1 MSDERA
7 DGAPTEIRAAAD
19 DRALDDGRGWPD
31 AVWLAWLIAA
41 AVLILLAVNVV
52 RHLTARTGAHGMHMP
67 AGEAFFRAG
76 GAPLGPLLSH
86 HLVTAWHVDAVALA
100 FVVLL
105 GAGYFTGLA
114 RRARRRTGA
123 PWPLA
128 RTASFVAGL
137 AVCAFATNGSIAVY
151 DMSLFS
157 AHMLGHLALVM
168 LAPVLLVAG
177 RPLRLAVES
186 SRESTARRIEQITQ
200 GRTVSLLT
208 SPPVALASYTA
219 VIVGSH
225 LTGLMDTIM
234 RNTVAGQ
241 VEHLVYLVVGY
252 QFFVLIVGDEPIRW
266 RLSTLARWG
275 LLAISMAVD
284 TFTGV
289 TLMMATVP
297 IAMTPPAGLVV
308 DPLADT
314 HTGGSIMWFGG
325 DLIMAVVMTLLAF
338 GWQHSAGRSL
348 RDRDSWLE
356 QARVAT
362 LGDRI
367 GRQPGAATSA
377 ADFDDDDTR
386 LDAYNEWLAGMAGS
400 ERSERGT
407 RP

>member
-1 MSDERA
+1 MTDERA
-7 DGAPTEIRAAAD
+7 DGGPTETARSSAD
-19 DRALDDGRGWPD
+19 DRASTAARGWPD
-31 AVWLAWLIAA
+31 AVWIAWLIAA
-41 AVLILLAVNVV
+41 AVLVLLTVNVV

-105 GAGYFTGLA
+105 AAWYLTALA
-114 RRARRRTGA
+114 RRTRRRPDA

-128 RTASFVAGL
+128 RIASFAAGL
-137 AVCAFATNGSIAVY
+137 AVCVFATNGSIAVY

-168 LAPVLLVAG
+168 LAPALLVAG

-186 SRESTARRIEQITQ
+186 SRESTARRIERIAQ

-252 QFFVLIVGDEPIRW
+252 QFFVLVVGDEPIRW
-266 RLSTLARWG
+266 RLVDAGPVGPARDLHG
-275 LLAISMAVD
+275 RRHVHRGHADDGDGADRHV
-284 TFTGV
+284 TTGRV
-289 TLMMATVP
+289 GGRSARRHPYRRFDHVVRRRP
-297 IAMTPPAGLVV
+297 DHGGGDDAAGLR
-308 DPLADT
+308 LAT
-314 HTGGSIMWFGG
+314 QRRPV
-325 DLIMAVVMTLLAF
+325 AA
-338 GWQHSAGRSL
+338 RS
-348 RDRDSWLE
+348 
-356 QARVAT
+356 
-362 LGDRI
+362 
-367 GRQPGAATSA
+367 
-377 ADFDDDDTR
+377 
-386 LDAYNEWLAGMAGS
+386 
-400 ERSERGT
+400 
-407 RP
+407 

>member
-1 MSDERA
+1 MSDERETHK
-7 DGAPTEIRAAAD
+7 GQR
-19 DRALDDGRGWPD
+19 WPD
-31 AVWLAWLIAA
+31 TVWIAWLVAA
-41 AVLILLAVNVV
+41 GILVLLAVNVV
-52 RHLTARTGAHGMHMP
+52 RHLTARTGADHMHMP
-67 AGEAFFRAG
+67 TGEALFRDG
-76 GAPLGPLLSH
+76 SPPLGPLLSH
-86 HLVTAWHVDAVALA
+86 RLVTAWHLDAVAVA
-100 FVVLL
+100 FLVLL
-105 GAGYFTGLA
+105 ASWYVAALIK
-114 RRARRRTGA
+114 RSRRRTD
-123 PWPLA
+123 PWPTV
-128 RTASFVAGL
+128 RTASFGAGL

-157 AHMLGHLALVM
+157 SHMLGHLALVM

-186 SRESTARRIEQITQ
+186 SRESTARRIEAITQ
-200 GRTVSLLT
+200 GRAVSLLT
-208 SPPVALASYTA
+208 TPPVALACYTA
-219 VIVGSH
+219 VIIGSH
-225 LTGLMDTIM
+225 LTGIMNTVM

-266 RLSTLARWG
+266 RLSTPARWG

-297 IAMTPPAGLVV
+297 IAMAPPAGVVV

-325 DLIMAVVMTLLAF
+325 DLIMAAVMILLAV
-338 GWQHSAGRSL
+338 GWQHTAGRSL
-348 RDRDSWLE
+348 RDRSSWLE

-367 GRQPGAATSA
+367 GTREDGARAA

-386 LDAYNEWLAGMAGS
+386 LDAYNRWLAGMAPPEHT
-400 ERSERGT
+400 ERRT
-407 RP
+407 HT

>member
-151 DMSLFS
+151 DMSLVS

-177 RPLRLAVES
+177 RPRRLAVVS
-186 SRESTARRIEQITQ
+186 SRESTARRIEQIAQ

-241 VEHLVYLVVGY
+241 IEHLVYLVVGY

>member
-1 MSDERA
+1 VSDTRETR
-7 DGAPTEIRAAAD
+7 T
-19 DRALDDGRGWPD
+19 GRRWPD
-31 AVWLAWLIAA
+31 SVWIAWLVAA
-41 AVLILLAVNVV
+41 AVLIVLAVNVV
-52 RHLTARTGAHGMHMP
+52 RHLTARTGTQHVHMP
-67 AGEAFFRAG
+67 ASEAFFRAG
-76 GAPLGPLLSH
+76 SAPLGPLLSH
-86 HLVTAWHVDAVALA
+86 RLVTAWHVDAVALA
-100 FVVLL
+100 CVVLL
-105 GAGYFTGLA
+105 AAWYATALA
-114 RRARRRTGA
+114 RRGRRRPGER
-123 PWPLA
+123 WPIG
-128 RTASFVAGL
+128 RTASFAAGL
-137 AVCAFATNGSIAVY
+137 AVCTFATNGSIAVY

-186 SRESTARRIEQITQ
+186 SNESTARRIEGIAK
-200 GRTVSLLT
+200 GPTVSLLT
-208 SPPVALASYTA
+208 SPPVALACYTA

-234 RNTVAGQ
+234 RNTVVGQ

-252 QFFVLIVGDEPIRW
+252 QFFVLVVGDEPIRW
-266 RLSTLARWG
+266 RLSTPARWG

-338 GWQHSAGRSL
+338 SWQRSAGRSL

-367 GRQPGAATSA
+367 GAGPEGGRSA

-386 LDAYNEWLAGMAGS
+386 LDAYNAWLAGMADPERTEHP
-400 ERSERGT
+400 ERSERRT
-407 RP
+407 RS